1 MHAGYVYVV
10 SITIRAIYI
19 VIELVK
25 YKEKLKAFSVNNFTL
40 MKIHHSENIVSLREL
55 SYPFIF

>member
-1 MHAGYVYVV
+1 MQCKYMHAGYVYVV

-25 YKEKLKAFSVNNFTL
+25 YKKKTIGFFC
-40 MKIHHSENIVSLREL
+40 K
-55 SYPFIF
+55 

>member
-40 MKIHHSENIVSLREL
+40 MKIHHSENI
-55 SYPFIF
+55 